1 MASGLRVTSLAEA
14 RRIPLPGENKETA
27 SKILVL
33 PVPLLPK
40 TTTGLPS
47 SEILETLWERKCE
60 RVRLDMYSTTF
71 FTTFY

>member
-27 SKILVL
+27 SKMLVL

-47 SEILETLWERKCE
+47 SESLETL
-60 RVRLDMYSTTF
+60 
-71 FTTFY
+71 